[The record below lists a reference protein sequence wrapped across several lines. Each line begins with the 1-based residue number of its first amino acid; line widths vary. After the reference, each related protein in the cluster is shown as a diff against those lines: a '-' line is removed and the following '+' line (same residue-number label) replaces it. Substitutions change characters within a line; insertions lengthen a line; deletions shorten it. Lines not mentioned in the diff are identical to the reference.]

1 MHVRHRATQFHRVD
15 LLRIAD
21 EDARKR
27 LWNRTVVGR
36 GAHSCA
42 HSSLYPVEGALGM
55 GKTSDIELVIPKY
68 RAQQYLL
75 SISKRS

>member
-1 MHVRHRATQFHRVD
+1 MNVRHPAAQFHRVD
-15 LLRIAD
+15 LLRVAD

-27 LWNRTVVGR
+27 LWNRAVVGR
-36 GAHSCA
+36 GAHGCA
-42 HSSLYPVEGALGM
+42 YSSLYPVEGALGM

-75 SISKRS
+75 SIFKWS